1 MQTKRLIPLLLLFLC
16 LASCENKENSNM
28 EPAVEYDAADE
39 ADSKEMDLAALKS
52 KILQESK
59 SSIEYA
65 EDKKDNHY
73 GYTSTTDWDILKEEG
88 DSLLI
93 GNTAPTKREELGGR
107 RTVVTLFK
115 GDESEGRIV
124 PGTDTLELKENAQNL
139 NVYNL
144 QPKLVVMNNDTVVYG
159 IGYSVHYVFNKI
171 KDDLDKSD
179 LANIAASAQID
190 PDETKA
196 TYSIL
201 TYGIESEDADIMPHQ
216 NKTFNVKEYGDL
228 QAQIASLRY
237 VLGDSTN
244 MAKLKFSPEKIPGLT
259 AKDFE

>member
-93 GNTAPTKREELGGR
+93 G
-107 RTVVTLFK
+107 
-115 GDESEGRIV
+115 
-124 PGTDTLELKENAQNL
+124 TLELKENAQNL